1 MTDISNVSS
10 NQHLHGHHSNHQ
22 NKPSGTP
29 APFSLAKSEETSS
42 ASSASASAAAT
53 KEDVNEFMEETK
65 KALAD
70 QINKDSEKHE
80 KKMAQIRKDY
90 ERT

>member
-10 NQHLHGHHSNHQ
+10 NQPVHGHHSNHQ

-42 ASSASASAAAT
+42 ANSPSASAAAS
-53 KEDVNEFMEETK
+53 KEDIKEFEKETI

-70 QINKDSEKHE
+70 QINKDSQDHE